1 MRILRGHIFHVGGIA
16 DDGGASL
23 AKRKGS
29 SSFKTINF
37 LLGGRGVI
45 INHCEDDCD
54 AADVDDDDTVDDDDE
69 IES

>member
-37 LLGGRGVI
+37 LLGGRRVI

-54 AADVDDDDTVDDDDE
+54 AADVDDDGFFP
-69 IES
+69 SSSS